1 MMGIH
6 VLIFDRGGGITFIL
20 MSYYRLLTALL
31 SHAISCAFLLAQWV
45 LQVVLFRR
53 DTPVNL
59 VKRTV
64 LSIRPQSVAQSVEM
78 FLKIVRSLYA

>member
-6 VLIFDRGGGITFIL
+6 VLIFKGEGGRGITFIL

-31 SHAISCAFLLAQWV
+31 SHAISCAFLLAQWM
-45 LQVVLFRR
+45 LQAVLFRR

-59 VKRTV
+59 VK
-64 LSIRPQSVAQSVEM
+64 M
-78 FLKIVRSLYA
+78 FLKIVRSLYAY